1 MSPHLFRL
9 SLPIHQLGL
18 RFGCVGRVVGGL
30 LFSGCLWGL
39 IWAVAGLAALGAA
52 MTGAVNASD
61 AVSRVVAR
69 MLRGM
74 MFPCGFCGLKQP
86 ENE

>member
-61 AVSRVVAR
+61 AVSRAVAR